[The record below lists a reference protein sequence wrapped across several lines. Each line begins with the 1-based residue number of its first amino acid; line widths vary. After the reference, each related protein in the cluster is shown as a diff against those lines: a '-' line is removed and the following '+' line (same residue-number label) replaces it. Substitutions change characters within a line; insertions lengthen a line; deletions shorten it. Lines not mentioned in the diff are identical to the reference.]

1 MLASPQGSAFSLVGR
16 VVVGSLEVVVV
27 ADFLGLPMRNL
38 GSSSNLHCKYY
49 YKDYF
54 EIEDYYPCNLT
65 TCSSCCGHRVGS
77 LDCLI
82 HLHLLLTALLGEPVK
97 N

>member
-1 MLASPQGSAFSLVGR
+1 MLASPQGLAFSLVGK
-16 VVVGSLEVVVV
+16 VVVKSLEVVVV
-27 ADFLGLPMRNL
+27 SDSLGLPMRNL
-38 GSSSNLHCKYY
+38 GGSSNLHCKYY

-65 TCSSCCGHRVGS
+65 ARSPCCGHRVGI
-77 LDCLI
+77 LNCLI
-82 HLHLLLTALLGEPVK
+82 HLYLLRTALLGELVK